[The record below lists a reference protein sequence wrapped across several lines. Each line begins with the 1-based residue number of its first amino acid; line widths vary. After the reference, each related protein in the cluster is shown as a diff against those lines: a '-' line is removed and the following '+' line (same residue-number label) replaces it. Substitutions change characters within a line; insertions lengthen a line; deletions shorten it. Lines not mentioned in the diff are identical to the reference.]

1 MIQGVKN
8 IYEINSWQCQCSLE
22 WREIK
27 HVYNNTDPTGGKK
40 RQRERE
46 RKKAMHN
53 EILLVII
60 LIWSK
65 KKNEINSRSEVI
77 KIMVCMQWMQ
87 AVRNRARERE
97 RETERRRAR
106 EATRAGALMTDTP
119 WAPRRPIGALGSP
132 ELLQRRSERGFSHTR
147 AHMHPD
153 RSRAA
158 QARQGSADT
167 RWQWYTWDRKSV
179 WKLYSTHRRHRD
191 ICGLISLGKVEYFP
205 FLCIIPNVFC
215 VVWERVS
222 YLKEVVVHQ
231 PTRESE

>member
-1 MIQGVKN
+1 M
-8 IYEINSWQCQCSLE
+8 E
-22 WREIK
+22 
-27 HVYNNTDPTGGKK
+27 
-40 RQRERE
+40 
-46 RKKAMHN
+46 
-53 EILLVII
+53 
-60 LIWSK
+60 
-65 KKNEINSRSEVI
+65 
-77 KIMVCMQWMQ
+77 WMQ
-87 AVRNRARERE
+87 AVRNRARKRE
-97 RETERRRAR
+97 REKESARSNEGWRTHDGRSVSSETANRSSRLAWAAAAEEWERI
-106 EATRAGALMTDTP
+106 LP
-119 WAPRRPIGALGSP
+119 
-132 ELLQRRSERGFSHTR
+132 HTR
-147 AHMHPD
+147 AHTHPD

-158 QARQGSADT
+158 HTRQGSADT